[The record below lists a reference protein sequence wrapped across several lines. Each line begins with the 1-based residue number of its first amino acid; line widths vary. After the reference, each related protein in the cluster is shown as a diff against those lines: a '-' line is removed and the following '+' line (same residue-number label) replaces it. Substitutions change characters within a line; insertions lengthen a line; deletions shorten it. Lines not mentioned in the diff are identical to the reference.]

1 MPSST
6 SGKKQ
11 SEELHT
17 SPPQTTG
24 ESLPTAPSKKTAW
37 GNRDWGNK
45 KGKVVPAQSTKVHV
59 APAPEAA
66 TSNTEDEQ
74 GRGNANVNE
83 VVVHETVS
91 APAKSHSENNSD
103 NDEAPEISLNAAA
116 VDVTTTSAPKSVLK
130 SALKSAP
137 KSDSKSGHQRRERV
151 LPPPASGDLAPVVN
165 KASGTA
171 SDEILRWHAPLSALS
186 SRSASSVPDDNDIPR
201 SDSDDSEYDAEAETL
216 ISKIAGWSNS
226 GAVPSSGTVKI
237 TRHVEEEEGGAIEI
251 DIEGRPCTLLYR
263 GKISNLSLE

>member
-11 SEELHT
+11 SEEHQV
-17 SPPQTTG
+17 SPSPTTG
-24 ESLPTAPSKKTAW
+24 DGLPAAPTKKTAW

-45 KGKVVPAQSTKVHV
+45 KGKVGPVQSTKVLV

-74 GRGNANVNE
+74 GRGNAIANE

-91 APAKSHSENNSD
+91 EPAKSHSENNSD
-103 NDEAPEISLNAAA
+103 NDEAPEIALNAAA
-116 VDVTTTSAPKSVLK
+116 VDVSPTSAPKL
-130 SALKSAP
+130 
-137 KSDSKSGHQRRERV
+137 DSKSGRQRRERV
-151 LPPPASGDLAPVVN
+151 LPSPASGDLAPLGN
-165 KASGTA
+165 KGSGNA
-171 SDEILRWHAPLSALS
+171 SDEILRWHAPLAALS
-186 SRSASSVPDDNDIPR
+186 SRSASSVPDDNDTPR

-226 GAVPSSGTVKI
+226 GAFPSSGTAKI

-263 GKISNLSLE
+263 GKISNLSLQ